1 MRGINL
7 TNESKKAGES
17 LDLYITVVM
26 TQADLCTHG
35 NLRDKLIHDRLVS
48 GIRDDRTREKKLN
61 RKDINLARTIELL
74 KSSKATQHLALD
86 MATIGHEASSLVQVV
101 KTNPQHKWLPKET
114 EWTRSEALQ
123 VLWQGHKFSREACPA
138 ADKVCYKCSKKGH
151 FARLCRAPK
160 INHTEAVG
168 SDDEKALFVNA
179 VKDPNNQSALVTCT
193 VNEQHK
199 VVFEIDTGALCNIL
213 LF

>member
-1 MRGINL
+1 MHTYDQRHIRMRGIYL

-101 KTNPQHKWLPKET
+101 KTNPQHKVAT
-114 EWTRSEALQ
+114 
-123 VLWQGHKFSREACPA
+123 QGNRM
-138 ADKVCYKCSKKGH
+138 DKVRSLASTV
-151 FARLCRAPK
+151 ARTQIFQGGMP
-160 INHTEAVG
+160 
-168 SDDEKALFVNA
+168 SDR
-179 VKDPNNQSALVTCT
+179 Q
-193 VNEQHK
+193 
-199 VVFEIDTGALCNIL
+199 GL
-213 LF
+213 L